1 MKQNTKK
8 MKRLKFISYAL
19 LMGMAMMFL
28 ATSCDENPE
37 VTTQQDLLPENLRV
51 KIPSS
56 ITHTA
61 NATGGRMSGRTN
73 DDMLQGNNIYEHLGN
88 FIAIGDAAAE
98 IAEEIVIGLH
108 KYKIDRILSLS
119 YTSDDDNRVKNL
131 VVESNVEFEGKLWE
145 YELTVTDAES
155 EGNPDGGKA
164 MQVFWNKE
172 RPIMGIS
179 IIKPYNADR
188 GNNSEMGDGIIRI
201 DYTEVSTKG
210 YDAEMEVF
218 ISNLPTPS
226 PLEDPYAMSTLHM
239 FAGRKGDVVDVYG
252 NSNHP
257 NAILFAGNTGFNWAF
272 VASGSDPKEIGVAEV
287 GLPPSSLD
295 VSDRNVLLKDYS
307 IKNVFTNEINAVW
320 PGLDPTLLAM
330 YLQNTSAPGYFNN
343 KEGFLSGG
351 ISPGPEWDVFA
362 SRLENLSPY
371 NPLETSNLVVSFK

>member
-8 MKRLKFISYAL
+8 MKRSKFISFAL
-19 LMGMAMMFL
+19 FMGMAMMFL
-28 ATSCDENPE
+28 VTSCDENPE

-56 ITHTA
+56 ITHAT
-61 NATGGRMSGRTN
+61 NAEGGRMSGRTN
-73 DDMLQGNNIYEHLGN
+73 DDTLQGNDIYEHLGN

-98 IAEEIVIGLH
+98 IVEEIVIGLH

-131 VVESNVEFEGKLWE
+131 LVESNVEFEGRLWE
-145 YELTVTDAES
+145 YQLTVTDAES

-179 IIKPYNADR
+179 ILKPYNIDR
-188 GNNSEMGDGIIRI
+188 DNNSEMGDGIIRI

-218 ISNLPTPS
+218 ISNLPIPS
-226 PLEDPYAMSTLHM
+226 PLEEPYAMSTLHM
-239 FAGRKGDVVDVYG
+239 FAGKKGDVVDVYG

-272 VASGSDPKEIGVAEV
+272 VASGSDPREIGVAEV
-287 GLPPSSLD
+287 GLPPSDLD
-295 VSDRNVLLKDYS
+295 ESDRNVLLKDYS
-307 IKNVFTNEINAVW
+307 IKNVFTNEINTVW
-320 PGLDPTLLAM
+320 PGLDPALLDM
-330 YLQNTSAPGYFNN
+330 YLQNTAAPGYFNN
-343 KEGFLSGG
+343 KAGFLSGG
-351 ISPGPEWDVFA
+351 VSPGPEWDELA

-371 NPLETSNLVVSFK
+371 NPLETSNLMVTFK